1 MSRNRYSTHWD
12 GIITATSSIAHAG
25 DSRGTLTLLRRE
37 RILRD
42 GVMVEVPV
50 ISGNSWRGRLRRM
63 AEELLREEL
72 GYEGLIPFAA
82 AHVLRG
88 GGALTKSS
96 KEPLSGARLREVREL
111 VAPFAIFGG
120 AAGRV
125 HDGAIQVGKL
135 IPHFAETQHLTGMPG
150 PEALSATQLETFTR
164 HREHA
169 TREFEDLVPASDSAE
184 GTVDGGDEEQ
194 GPGPMLYRIETFPA
208 GTTFSTWLHLGHVS
222 DVHHAFF
229 TDVLNRFS
237 TAGHLGGRAGTGHG
251 RFTADWTP
259 RHTPE
264 PADVDWR
271 PWAIKRR
278 NDIID
283 AIGALA

>member
-1 MSRNRYSTHWD
+1 MNTTRYSTHWE
-12 GIITATSSIAHAG
+12 GTITATSSVAHAG

-42 GVMVEVPV
+42 GALIEVPV

-63 AEELLREEL
+63 AEEQLRDEL

-96 KEPLSGARLREVREL
+96 KEPLSGVRLRQVREL

-125 HDGAIQVGKL
+125 HDGALQVGKL
-135 IPHFAETQHLTGMPG
+135 IPHFAETEHLTGAPG

-164 HREHA
+164 HREHT
-169 TREFEDLVPASDSAE
+169 TREFEDLVPTADESAD
-184 GTVDGGDEEQ
+184 TVDSGDQEQ

-208 GTTFSTWLHLGHVS
+208 GTRFSTWLHLSHVS

-229 TDVLNRFS
+229 SDVLDRFS

-251 RFTADWTP
+251 RFSAHWTP

-264 PADVDWR
+264 PTDVDWR
-271 PWAIKRR
+271 GWARERR
-278 NDIID
+278 DEIID